1 MYEYV
6 NKGSSPLPESKNPN
20 RAMGVT
26 RAGLKHYSITFSE
39 LPSRTSGKL
48 RLIYFSQSEDNVQS
62 VLGISDPFPVK
73 RKD

>member
-6 NKGSSPLPESKNPN
+6 NKGSSPVPESKNPN
-20 RAMGVT
+20 RAMGV
-26 RAGLKHYSITFSE
+26 RPSLKYYSITFSE
-39 LPSRTSGKL
+39 LPSRTSGNL
-48 RLIYFSQSEDNVQS
+48 RLIYFSQSEDSVQS

>member
-6 NKGSSPLPESKNPN
+6 NKGSSPVPDSKNPN
-20 RAMGVT
+20 RSMGVV
-26 RAGLKHYSITFSE
+26 RPGLKHYSITFSE
-39 LPSRTSGKL
+39 LPSRTYGNL
-48 RLIYFSQSEDNVQS
+48 RLIYFSQTEDNVQS